1 VSQRHTDDGPLLD
14 AARACVLAVGVRRTT
29 LTDIA
34 RRAGVS
40 RMTVYRRFPDVAGLL
55 QALMTREFSSLLDE
69 VPASVNGDRTGR
81 ARYVAAVLDG
91 TQRLAANPLFRR
103 ILDVDPELMLPYVV
117 QRYGA
122 FQRLLLGTLAAQL
135 RDGIADG
142 SIRDA
147 DPEVLAA
154 ATEMALRG
162 FVFSALAED
171 QSGRRAAVLAEL
183 GEMLDRGLA
192 P

>member
-1 VSQRHTDDGPLLD
+1 VSQRHTDDDPLLD

-29 LTDIA
+29 LTDVA